1 MIKEF
6 LCLFPHATIRLTTN
20 AYNKVSIYRART
32 EEFLWTIPHALNGR
46 SKFGRTLMYMNPVTS
61 LILASLFV
69 LNNSA

>member
-6 LCLFPHATIRLTTN
+6 LWLFPHATIRLTTN

-46 SKFGRTLMYMNPVTS
+46 SKFGRTLRKAPQAPYSV
-61 LILASLFV
+61 AY
-69 LNNSA
+69 AA